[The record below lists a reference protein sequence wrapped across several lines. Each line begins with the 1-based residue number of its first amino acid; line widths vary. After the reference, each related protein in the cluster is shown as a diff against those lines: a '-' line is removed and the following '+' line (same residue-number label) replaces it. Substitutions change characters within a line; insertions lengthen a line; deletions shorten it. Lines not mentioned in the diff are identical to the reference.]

1 MMQSQCVN
9 VWLAVSNIVLSVV
22 IGGIAVFIA
31 RQQWQTARQ
40 KLRLDL
46 FDRRYA
52 FYESLK
58 QMIDEAQSNKGDM
71 LATLG
76 KYLTTRTTAQFLLHD
91 DAIDKYVSRLFEQLR
106 ELYKLRYEKHAA
118 AAPAKDDDAKIAEI
132 EAWLGSQSDVIVGL
146 FRRHLNISD

>member
-1 MMQSQCVN
+1 MQSQCVN
-9 VWLAVSNIVLSVV
+9 IWLAASNILLSVV
-22 IGGIAVFIA
+22 IGAVAVYIAW
-31 RQQWQTARQ
+31 QQWKTARQ

-58 QMIDEAQSNKGDM
+58 QMIDEAQSNKRDL

-76 KYLTTRTTAQFLLHD
+76 KYLTRRTTAQFLLHD
-91 DAIDKYVSRLFEQLR
+91 DAIDKYVSRLFEQLD

-118 AAPAKDDDAKIAEI
+118 AAPARDDDAKITEI
-132 EAWLGSQSDVIVGL
+132 EAWLGSQSEVIVGL
-146 FRRHLNISD
+146 FRPHLNISD